1 MTGKAFRRWV
11 WVHKW
16 ASLVCTLFLL
26 VVCVTGVPLVFKD
39 EIDDWLD
46 DGAAYSDVPADTPL
60 ANLDRFVELSRQM
73 YPGQII
79 ALVFRSTDEPKVLVS
94 MAPSWKAF
102 RADRNSRH
110 FIRFDSRTAKV
121 LKQSKPVN
129 EESQTFMAVVL
140 KLHKDLFAG
149 FAGELFLAAMAMLFV
164 VAIVSGVVIYGPFMR
179 KTDFGTVRA
188 NRSSRLKWLD
198 LHNLL
203 GVVTLAWALVV
214 GTTGIVNEL
223 STPLFKIWQQT
234 DVKALLEPFKGR
246 ETPAEAELSSVQQA
260 FDTAQA
266 AMPGMVV
273 TSAVFPGAEFGSP
286 YHYML
291 WTKGRE
297 PLTSRLFSPVL
308 VDARGGALE
317 GAVAMPW
324 YLRALELSRPLHF
337 GDYGGL
343 PLKIIW
349 LLLDIVTITV
359 LGSGVYLWFSR
370 GRSWGAAEAS
380 SKSMESRALPALS
393 PEAAE

>member
-1 MTGKAFRRWV
+1 MTGKAFRRWF

-26 VVCVTGVPLVFKD
+26 VVCVTGLPLVFKD

-380 SKSMESRALPALS
+380 SKWVESRALPALS